1 MKKIVDEV
9 NAMNIGQRIHNI
21 IDDRDIKQ
29 KTLAKRLGIP
39 LSTLNGYMTGRNQ
52 FPCDILPKIAQELH
66 VTTDYLLELTDHME
80 PPFSLSGAE
89 CRMVEQFR
97 TLTAEQREL
106 IVQNIR
112 LMQEQNRR

>member
-29 KTLAKRLGIP
+29 KVLAKRLGIP

-52 FPCDILPKIAQELH
+52 FPCDILPKIARELN
-66 VTTDYLLELTDHME
+66 VTTDYLLELTDDLD
-80 PPFSLSGAE
+80 PPFSLSGTE
-89 CRMVEQFR
+89 RRMVEQFR
-97 TLTAEQREL
+97 TLTSEQREL
-106 IVQNIR
+106 ILQNIR